1 MSLPLAV
8 VTKLVDGVPAFRYDA
23 CNLHCG
29 GFVQVMPLRRLERA
43 RKTWLAILPVL
54 PYLVLILM
62 AGGPHQHR
70 LLRLCL
76 GTRATSVSLAGMTAL
91 QADSEDPGG
100 RCVACDWLAQT
111 STHCPPASLLPHPVG
126 LETPQLAPAVHLVVP
141 TPLPHFSRAPPLV

>member
-1 MSLPLAV
+1 VSLPLAV
-8 VTKLVDGVPAFRYDA
+8 VTKLVDGVPAFGYNA

-54 PYLVLILM
+54 PYLVLALV

-70 LLRLCL
+70 LGRQWL
-76 GTRATSVSLAGMTAL
+76 GARATSVILTGTTAL
-91 QADSEDPGG
+91 QADSDDLEG

-111 STHCPPASLLPHPVG
+111 NTHCPQAPLLPRLAY
-126 LETPQLAPAVHLVVP
+126 LETPQLAPALHPVVS
-141 TPLPHFSRAPPLV
+141 TPRTHSSRAPPLV